1 MTVDAASAAPAL
13 SFPRDIFAA
22 LSPAPFLLAHL
33 SSSKQPLFRPNGRT
47 TSTFRA
53 PALNSSSL
61 THCSGSAV
69 VRLGDTAVVCG
80 VRGELL
86 LQRDVPNP
94 PDTDADPAR
103 TLSADDDDS
112 TTAEDEDDREELERL
127 GLLVPNVELATGAT
141 PTIVPGQPPSAAAQ
155 VLTSRLLGLLH
166 STRLVR
172 ARDLRITYTPPAT
185 EDAAAAD
192 DDEGQPKREVV
203 AYWTLYIDILFMSLD
218 GNALDAAW
226 GAMLAALRD
235 TVLPRAWWDYDSQM
249 VLCDDRRQ
257 KARKLRLRG
266 SPVASSFAVFAATTK
281 QGLRGQDVEVLG
293 LDGLTGQ
300 GNAPAAEEG
309 EDDNRAWVLADP
321 DAFEEANCGE
331 VVTVVVDKVDGR
343 FVVRRVEKNGG
354 VVVGRDVLRSI
365 VKRSEERW
373 VEWNEAL
380 GSEGR

>member
-1 MTVDAASAAPAL
+1 MAVDTVSSAPAL
-13 SFPRDIFAA
+13 TFPPDIFAA

-33 SSSKQPLFRPNGRT
+33 SSSKQPLLRPNGRT

-53 PALNSSSL
+53 PALNLSSL

-69 VRLGDTAVVCG
+69 ARLGDTAVVCG

-103 TLSADDDDS
+103 TLSADDASDD
-112 TTAEDEDDREELERL
+112 ANADDEDDREELERL

-172 ARDLRITYTPPAT
+172 ARDLRITYTPPPT
-185 EDAAAAD
+185 GDAAD
-192 DDEGQPKREVV
+192 DDEPKREVV

-249 VLCDDRRQ
+249 VLCDDRREQ
-257 KARKLRLRG
+257 ARTLRLRG
-266 SPVASSFAVFAATTK
+266 CPVASSFAIFAATDK
-281 QGLRGQDVEVLG
+281 QGIR
-293 LDGLTGQ
+293 
-300 GNAPAAEEG
+300 AEDEG
-309 EDDNRAWVLADP
+309 DDDNRAWILADP
-321 DAFEEANCGE
+321 DAFEEANCRE

-343 FVVRRVEKNGG
+343 FVLRRVEKNGG
-354 VVVGRDVLRSI
+354 AVVGKAVLKSL
-365 VKRSEERW
+365 VKRSEQRW
-373 VEWNEAL
+373 TEWNEAL
-380 GSEGR
+380 GSGR

>member
-1 MTVDAASAAPAL
+1 MTVDTASTAPAL
-13 SFPRDIFAA
+13 SFPPDIFAA

-33 SSSKQPLFRPNGRT
+33 SSSKQPLLRPNGRT

-53 PALNSSSL
+53 PGLNSSSL

-103 TLSADDDDS
+103 TLSADDEAND
-112 TTAEDEDDREELERL
+112 TTTEDEDDREELERL

-141 PTIVPGQPPSAAAQ
+141 PTIVPGQPPSAPAQ

-172 ARDLRITYTPPAT
+172 ARDLRVTYTPPAT
-185 EDAAAAD
+185 NDDAD
-192 DDEGQPKREVV
+192 DDGENKREVV
-203 AYWTLYIDILFMSLD
+203 AYWTLYIDIVFMSLD

-249 VLCDDRRQ
+249 VLCDDQRE

-266 SPVASSFAVFAATTK
+266 SPVASK
-281 QGLRGQDVEVLG
+281 D
-293 LDGLTGQ
+293 D
-300 GNAPAAEEG
+300 

-321 DAFEEANCGE
+321 DAFEEANCRE
-331 VVTVVVDKVDGR
+331 VVTVVVDKADDR
-343 FVVRRVEKNGG
+343 FVVRRVEKHGG
-354 VVVGRDVLRSI
+354 AVVGRDLLKSI
-365 VKRSEERW
+365 VKRSEDRW
-373 VEWNEAL
+373 AEWSEAL
-380 GSEGR
+380 GDEGR

>member
-33 SSSKQPLFRPNGRT
+33 SSSKQPLLRPNGRT

-103 TLSADDDDS
+103 TLSADDDES
-112 TTAEDEDDREELERL
+112 MTAEDEDDREELERL

-185 EDAAAAD
+185 DDAAAAA

-266 SPVASSFAVFAATTK
+266 NPVASSFAVFAATTK
-281 QGLRGQDVEVLG
+281 QGLRGQD
-293 LDGLTGQ
+293 
-300 GNAPAAEEG
+300 
-309 EDDNRAWVLADP
+309 DDNRAWVLADP

-373 VEWNEAL
+373 VEWTEAL

>member
-1 MTVDAASAAPAL
+1 MAVDTVSSAPAL
-13 SFPRDIFAA
+13 TFPPDIFAA

-33 SSSKQPLFRPNGRT
+33 SSSKQPLLRPNGRT

-53 PALNSSSL
+53 PALNLSSL

-69 VRLGDTAVVCG
+69 ARLGDTAVVCG

-103 TLSADDDDS
+103 TLSANDTSDDANAD
-112 TTAEDEDDREELERL
+112 DEDDREELERL

-172 ARDLRITYTPPAT
+172 ARDLRITYTPPPT
-185 EDAAAAD
+185 GDAAD
-192 DDEGQPKREVV
+192 DDEPKREVV

-249 VLCDDRRQ
+249 VLCDDRREQ
-257 KARKLRLRG
+257 ARTLQLRG
-266 SPVASSFAVFAATTK
+266 CPVASSFAIFAATDK
-281 QGLRGQDVEVLG
+281 QEIRAEDVKVLG
-293 LDGLTGQ
+293 LESLSGQ
-300 GNAPAAEEG
+300 DTTSAGDEG
-309 EDDNRAWVLADP
+309 EDDYRAWILADP
-321 DAFEEANCGE
+321 DAFEEANCRE
-331 VVTVVVDKVDGR
+331 VVMVVVDQVDGR
-343 FVVRRVEKNGG
+343 FVLRRVEKNGG
-354 VVVGRDVLRSI
+354 AVVGKAVLKSL
-365 VKRSEERW
+365 VKRSEQRW
-373 VEWNEAL
+373 TEWNEAL
-380 GSEGR
+380 GSGR

>member
-1 MTVDAASAAPAL
+1 MTVDTASTAPAL
-13 SFPRDIFAA
+13 SFPPDIFAA

-33 SSSKQPLFRPNGRT
+33 SSSKQPLLRPNGRT

-53 PALNSSSL
+53 PGLNSSSL

-103 TLSADDDDS
+103 TLSADDEAND
-112 TTAEDEDDREELERL
+112 TTTEDEDDREELERL

-141 PTIVPGQPPSAAAQ
+141 PTIVPGQPPSAPAQ

-172 ARDLRITYTPPAT
+172 ARDLRVTYTPPAT
-185 EDAAAAD
+185 NDDAD
-192 DDEGQPKREVV
+192 DDGENKREVV
-203 AYWTLYIDILFMSLD
+203 AYWTLYIDIVFMSLD

-249 VLCDDRRQ
+249 VLCDDQRE

-266 SPVASSFAVFAATTK
+266 SPVASSFAIFAATTK
-281 QGLRGQDVEVLG
+281 QGSRGQDFEVLG
-293 LDGLTGQ
+293 LEGLTGQ
-300 GNAPAAEEG
+300 ENISRAEDD

-321 DAFEEANCGE
+321 DAFEEANCRE
-331 VVTVVVDKVDGR
+331 VVTVVVDKADDR
-343 FVVRRVEKNGG
+343 FVVRRVEKHGG
-354 VVVGRDVLRSI
+354 AVVGRDLLKSI
-365 VKRSEERW
+365 VKRSEDRW
-373 VEWNEAL
+373 AEWSEAL
-380 GSEGR
+380 GDEGR